1 MVKGKKQQQ
10 KKKTERTIVETG
22 EKKKINFHLHIIT
35 YDSEE
40 IKMSNFHHKK
50 QNLKRSRHNTTKVCT
65 RKHYILFKSLDSI
78 CNHNKLKTYLVKCYP
93 PCDFENYM
101 NNTSL

>member
-1 MVKGKKQQQ
+1 MK
-10 KKKTERTIVETG
+10 TG
-22 EKKKINFHLHIIT
+22 EEEKINFHLHFIR

-40 IKMSNFHHKK
+40 IKMSNFHKK
-50 QNLKRSRHNTTKVCT
+50 NKVGSRKR
-65 RKHYILFKSLDSI
+65 YILFKSLDII

-93 PCDFENYM
+93 PPCDFENYM